1 MLTVYVVLIGLDV
14 SYKKIL
20 LDMLLPLHFYVHR
33 LLPLTYW
40 SKNSIF
46 LKHDC
51 LSFSSDNLSCK
62 VWCFSFFVNREDRRY
77 QISCKG
83 YRRVVHYHWETKV
96 IQRFMARD
104 EIVVLHVTHTDRDR
118 VVMKQRPS
126 WLHCVSLK
134 TKIPGV
140 ASAPSWCA
148 IGSWGHWF
156 IRQRRS
162 SLMDG
167 TQSNARPI
175 RCSPNRREKAFAGR
189 EINK

>member
-1 MLTVYVVLIGLDV
+1 MLTVYVVLIGLGV

-134 TKIPGV
+134 TKISRHSFGSKLMCYRELRSLVHPSERLLADGWH
-140 ASAPSWCA
+140 SEQRAPNP
-148 IGSWGHWF
+148 
-156 IRQRRS
+156 
-162 SLMDG
+162 L
-167 TQSNARPI
+167 
-175 RCSPNRREKAFAGR
+175 
-189 EINK
+189 